1 MEQGGGI
8 TFEHKE
14 SGAGKWAVIGLGWIA
29 SGALFVVAL
38 AVFALANWIGVALT
52 SLAQYVGVGVLLV
65 SGGTFVVQTCR
76 GTAMV
81 IEARGRARA
90 LETEA
95 RGRYVAEVRRARIA
109 APQYHESPWKEVE

>member
-1 MEQGGGI
+1 MDGQGGFV
-8 TFEHKE
+8 FEHKE
-14 SGAGKWAVIGLGWIA
+14 SGPGGWAVVGLGWLA

-38 AVFALANWIGVALT
+38 TAFALANWIGVALT
-52 SLAQYVGVGVLLV
+52 SLVQYVGVGVLLV

-95 RGRYVAEVRRARIA
+95 KGRYVATVRAARIA
-109 APQYHESPWKEVE
+109 EVE